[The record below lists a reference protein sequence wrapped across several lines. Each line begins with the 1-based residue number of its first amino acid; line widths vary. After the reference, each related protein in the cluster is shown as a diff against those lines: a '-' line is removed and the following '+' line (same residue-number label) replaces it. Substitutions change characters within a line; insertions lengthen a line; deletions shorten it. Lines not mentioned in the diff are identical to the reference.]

1 MVQWRFFRPQ
11 IVYTFGMRDQGAPTS
26 SSRTL
31 SFHSPYILSSL
42 LLCAY
47 ATAHDAQPTGGVET
61 PVRVDPKHPINIG
74 ENYPAESKR
83 KGEEGLSVVRI
94 EVDAD
99 GVVRATQLVLTSG
112 FARLDEAALA
122 SFTGAQMIPSTID
135 GEPVSTWANIPVA
148 WNLAGHGTY
157 RPHRVN
163 DGEIPIPI
171 ILKSYRL
178 KVGPNDYPSE
188 SRATHQE
195 GDCTVRAL
203 VDKGGTATELSILK
217 STGFATLDQACI
229 QAIRQAP
236 FVSAH
241 ETVEA
246 TGASATINIR
256 WRLSQ

>member
-1 MVQWRFFRPQ
+1 M
-11 IVYTFGMRDQGAPTS
+11 
-26 SSRTL
+26 
-31 SFHSPYILSSL
+31 
-42 LLCAY
+42 
-47 ATAHDAQPTGGVET
+47 
-61 PVRVDPKHPINIG
+61 
-74 ENYPAESKR
+74 
-83 KGEEGLSVVRI
+83 VRI

-178 KVGPNDYPSE
+178 KVGPNDYLGIACHASRRRLHG
-188 SRATHQE
+188 SRA
-195 GDCTVRAL
+195 R
-203 VDKGGTATELSILK
+203 
-217 STGFATLDQACI
+217 
-229 QAIRQAP
+229 RQGRNCNR
-236 FVSAH
+236 
-241 ETVEA
+241 VEYSKVHWLCHA
-246 TGASATINIR
+246 
-256 WRLSQ
+256 